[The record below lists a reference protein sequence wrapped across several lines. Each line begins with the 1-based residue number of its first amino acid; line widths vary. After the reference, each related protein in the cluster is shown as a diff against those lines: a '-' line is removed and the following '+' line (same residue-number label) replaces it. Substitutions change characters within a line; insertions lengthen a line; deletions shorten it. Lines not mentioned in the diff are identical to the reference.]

1 LDEFELKI
9 KGADYLEI
17 LAAGGGILSTVKK
30 TREASCEE
38 LVELGQNRLDKM
50 LACGTTTAEI
60 KTGYGLDTE
69 NELKMLRVIEEL
81 DKTHSITIVPTFL
94 AAHAVP
100 PEFKENS
107 NGYVDLVTRTM
118 LPAAWRW
125 FAASRFHGHVPH
137 FANARK
143 LIDAGGAIALST
155 DNNPGSAP
163 CPSQPMAMAISC
175 RYQKLFP
182 EESFNAATINAA
194 FAIGLGNQFGSIE
207 VGKTADLLV
216 LDSSD
221 YREIAYEFGGNMIK
235 S

>member
-1 LDEFELKI
+1 MRAKN
-9 KGADYLEI
+9 GAVL
-17 LAAGGGILSTVKK
+17 
-30 TREASCEE
+30 
-38 LVELGQNRLDKM
+38 
-50 LACGTTTAEI
+50 
-60 KTGYGLDTE
+60 
-69 NELKMLRVIEEL
+69 
-81 DKTHSITIVPTFL
+81 
-94 AAHAVP
+94 HAQFRGHGVAVN
-100 PEFKENS
+100 FNFGS
-107 NGYVDLVTRTM
+107 
-118 LPAAWRW
+118 
-125 FAASRFHGHVPH
+125 SR

-143 LIDAGGAIALST
+143 LFDADCAIALST

-235 S
+235 SIIKKGELSDLSE